1 MQNWLNAGLFT
12 KIQKLQ
18 KFHTMQFS
26 DLISSM
32 QLSAMLNVAQSQTDA
47 EKYAQSVPTKIH
59 ERLYKLASELNCVLN
74 ADFWKDLQT
83 EYVSDQ
89 SVMVCIKG
97 NKATVMSVVNKPAF
111 ARHLGEMLKG
121 GYDISWVT
129 DTFYVK
135 VSWDNW
141 KWIYKALTET
151 YDDSDLPAPI
161 SKRER
166 VRIRV
171 ESDRQRMFTSA
182 AGCNRYKKI
191 GKRGFNTTFD
201 EMRAQIRTEAYER
214 KLRGVIGEA
223 KRIIES
229 L

>member
-1 MQNWLNAGLFT
+1 
-12 KIQKLQ
+12 
-18 KFHTMQFS
+18 
-26 DLISSM
+26 M
-32 QLSAMLNVAQSQTDA
+32 QLADILSNVQLGAMLNVAQSQTDA
-47 EKYAQSVPTKIH
+47 EKYAYSVSTKTH
-59 ERLYKLASELNCVLN
+59 EHLYKFAAELKCVLN
-74 ADFWKDLQT
+74 AKFWKDLQT
-83 EYVSDQ
+83 EYIYDK

-97 NKATVMSVVNKPAF
+97 KNATVMPVHRKPVF
-111 ARHLGEMLKG
+111 AKHLGEMLKG
-121 GYDISWVT
+121 GYAICWVT
-129 DTFYVK
+129 DRYTQV
-135 VSWDNW
+135 VSWENW
-141 KWIYKALTET
+141 KWIYNALTEIQEH
-151 YDDSDLPAPI
+151 SDIPVPI